1 MKVLTL
7 SPSNMYYGC
16 FFSIN
21 SNCKTK
27 EMTKLLKINLFAIIA
42 LLTSGTLFAQDK
54 IYRKNPTDTI
64 PCKIVEV
71 GEELI
76 KYSTDT
82 YSQNLTFSVD
92 KNNVSRIVFENG
104 KEMTFADSMF
114 GKENY
119 ESQRKDAIKLSF
131 LSPLMGA
138 AIFSYEHSVKPG
150 QSMEFGLGIIG
161 AGKDVDDV
169 NPFGAIAKF
178 GYKFITS
185 PDWYDRRHRY
195 SHILKGSY
203 VKPEVT
209 VLHYTADYYRF
220 SYNESQNDYIVSKE
234 KANTTMLSFMIVGGK
249 QWVFNDVFLV
259 DLFAGV
265 GYGFGHNPRNESWH
279 YGFLGADGSTPLT
292 LTAGLKI
299 GFLLGK
305 KK

>member
-1 MKVLTL
+1 
-7 SPSNMYYGC
+7 
-16 FFSIN
+16 
-21 SNCKTK
+21 
-27 EMTKLLKINLFAIIA
+27 MTKLLKINLFAIIA
-42 LLTSGTLFAQDK
+42 LLTSGTLLAQDK

-161 AGKDVDDV
+161 AGRDVDDV
-169 NPFGAIAKF
+169 NPFGAVAKF

-209 VLHYTADYYRF
+209 VLHYTTHYYNH
-220 SYNESQNDYIVSKE
+220 Y
-234 KANTTMLSFMIVGGK
+234 NTTMLSFMIVGGK

>member
-1 MKVLTL
+1 MKVFTL
-7 SPSNMYYGC
+7 SPSNMYYGR

-42 LLTSGTLFAQDK
+42 LLTSGTLLAQDK

-161 AGKDVDDV
+161 AGRDVDDV
-169 NPFGAIAKF
+169 NPFGAVAKF

-209 VLHYTADYYRF
+209 VLHYTTHYYNH
-220 SYNESQNDYIVSKE
+220 Y
-234 KANTTMLSFMIVGGK
+234 NTTMLSFMIVGGK
-249 QWVFNDVFLV
+249 QWVFNDLFLV

-279 YGFLGADGSTPLT
+279 YGFLGAEDSSPLT

>member
-7 SPSNMYYGC
+7 SPSNMYYGR

-42 LLTSGTLFAQDK
+42 LLTSGTLLAQDK

-161 AGKDVDDV
+161 AGRDVDDV
-169 NPFGAIAKF
+169 NPFGAVAKF

-195 SHILKGSY
+195 SHVLKGSY

-209 VLHYTADYYRF
+209 VLHYTTHYYNH
-220 SYNESQNDYIVSKE
+220 Y
-234 KANTTMLSFMIVGGK
+234 NTTMLSFMIVGGK
-249 QWVFNDVFLV
+249 QWVFNDLFLV

-279 YGFLGADGSTPLT
+279 YGFLGAEDSSPLT

>member
-7 SPSNMYYGC
+7 SPSNMYYGR

-42 LLTSGTLFAQDK
+42 LLTSGTLLAQDK

-161 AGKDVDDV
+161 AGRDVDNV
-169 NPFGAIAKF
+169 NPFGAVAKF

-209 VLHYTADYYRF
+209 VLHYTTHYYNH
-220 SYNESQNDYIVSKE
+220 Y
-234 KANTTMLSFMIVGGK
+234 NTTMLSFMIVGGK
-249 QWVFNDVFLV
+249 QWVFNDLFLV

-279 YGFLGADGSTPLT
+279 YGFLGAEDSSPLT

>member
-42 LLTSGTLFAQDK
+42 LLTSGTLLAQDK

-161 AGKDVDDV
+161 AGRDVDDV
-169 NPFGAIAKF
+169 NPFGAVAKF

-209 VLHYTADYYRF
+209 VLHYTTHYYNH
-220 SYNESQNDYIVSKE
+220 Y
-234 KANTTMLSFMIVGGK
+234 NTTMLSFMIVGGK
-249 QWVFNDVFLV
+249 QWVFNDLFLV

-279 YGFLGADGSTPLT
+279 YGFLGAEDSSPLT